1 MAGDEAAKAK
11 AGEEIRNRIIDTAL
25 QMIAEKG
32 WAETTTEAVIE
43 AAGVSEKDFYAEFDG
58 LLSVVVAASRRVNA
72 AMMDAKAEFDPDDSP
87 RDKLF
92 ALIMARFD
100 AAEPWRKAIGELNR
114 AAPRDPVLAAAAGQ
128 MLTQTAA
135 LALEAAGI
143 DTRGPLGFA
152 RANAFMVGVLWP
164 AARAW
169 IRDDT
174 PDRSKTMTELDRCLA
189 RAEKLAN
196 WFGPL
201 AGTAGSG
208 EKGPEQAPSAGGK
221 HPAGRKKAA
230 DRGTKGGARKTL

>member
-1 MAGDEAAKAK
+1 MAGEKAARARSK
-11 AGEEIRNRIIDTAL
+11 EEIRDRIIDTAL

-32 WAETTTEAVIE
+32 WAATTTEAVIE
-43 AAGVSEKDFYAEFDG
+43 AAGVSEKEFYAEFDG

-152 RANAFMVGVLWP
+152 RTNAFMVGVLWP

-174 PDRSKTMTELDRCLA
+174 PDRAKTMAELDRCLA
-189 RAEKLAN
+189 RAEKLAS

-201 AGTAGSG
+201 AGTTGAGEEGRVHASSTG
-208 EKGPEQAPSAGGK
+208 DAAAAGKEPIAETDPKGATDA
-221 HPAGRKKAA
+221 
-230 DRGTKGGARKTL
+230 

>member
-1 MAGDEAAKAK
+1 MAGKGSATAKSRND
-11 AGEEIRNRIIDTAL
+11 IRDRIIDTAL
-25 QMIAEKG
+25 RLIAERK
-32 WAETTTEAVIE
+32 WAETKVADVIRE
-43 AAGVSEKDFYAEFDG
+43 AGVSEADFYAEFDG
-58 LLSVVVAASRRVNA
+58 LLSVVIAASRRVNA

-152 RANAFMVGVLWP
+152 RTNAFMVGVLWP

-174 PDRSKTMTELDRCLA
+174 PDRSKTMAELDRCLA
-189 RAEKLAN
+189 RAEMLAN

-201 AGTAGSG
+201 AGTNG
-208 EKGPEQAPSAGGK
+208 EATPEAVAKDEPGCRSDGTTSPAGG
-221 HPAGRKKAA
+221 
-230 DRGTKGGARKTL
+230 TS